1 MQGSHRVV
9 PLEALLLNFQLAA
22 LSSGLVTF
30 PDHLTMVWNKKYEC
44 RVGTGNG
51 DGNGTVVTQVV
62 SRIELCNRTV
72 ECACLC
78 KTTQVFARARR

>member
-1 MQGSHRVV
+1 MEHSGEVPKLLLDEEFMQGSHRVV

-22 LSSGLVTF
+22 LSSGLVTL

-62 SRIELCNRTV
+62 SRMVSYVTG
-72 ECACLC
+72 
-78 KTTQVFARARR
+78 Q

>member
-1 MQGSHRVV
+1 MEHSGEVPKLLRDEEFMQGSHRVV

-44 RVGTGNG
+44 RVGTENG

-62 SRIELCNRTV
+62 SRMVSYVTG
-72 ECACLC
+72 
-78 KTTQVFARARR
+78 Q

>member
-1 MQGSHRVV
+1 MEHSGEVPKLLLDEEFMQGSHRVV

-62 SRIELCNRTV
+62 SRMVSYVTG
-72 ECACLC
+72 
-78 KTTQVFARARR
+78 Q

>member
-1 MQGSHRVV
+1 MEHSGEVPKLLRDEEFMQGSHRVV

-62 SRIELCNRTV
+62 SRMVSYVTG
-72 ECACLC
+72 
-78 KTTQVFARARR
+78 Q